1 MNIDRIPATDSAS
14 GVLNVVIEIP
24 AHADPIKY
32 ELDKESSS
40 VWVDRFMNVPMYYPA
55 NYGFVP
61 QTLSEDGD
69 PLDVL
74 VVTSIPLMVGCV
86 IPSRPLG
93 ALDMSDESGRDL
105 KLLAVPKKGIN
116 SGYDHI
122 ESVEQLDQNLLD
134 QIVHF
139 FEHYKKLETNKWVKV
154 EGWLAAE
161 KMHQEISESIKRYQ
175 P

>member
-1 MNIDRIPATDSAS
+1 MNIEKIPATDSTS
-14 GVLNVVIEIP
+14 DILNVVIEIP

-32 ELDKESSS
+32 ELDKKSSS

-74 VVTSIPLMVGCV
+74 VITPVPLLIGCV

-93 ALDMSDESGRDL
+93 ALDMSDESGRDV
-105 KLLAVPKKGIN
+105 KLLAVPKRGMN
-116 SGYDHI
+116 SGYDQVD
-122 ESVEQLDQNLLD
+122 SVDQLEKNLID

-139 FEHYKKLETNKWVKV
+139 FEHYKKLEKNKWVKV
-154 EGWLAAE
+154 EGWLSSDQM
-161 KMHQEISESIKRYQ
+161 KQEIEKSIKRYK

>member
-1 MNIDRIPATDSAS
+1 MNIEKIPATDSA
-14 GVLNVVIEIP
+14 GLLNVIIEIP

-32 ELDKESSS
+32 EIDKGSSS
-40 VWVDRFMNVPMYYPA
+40 VWVDRFINVPMYYPA

-74 VVTSIPLMVGCV
+74 VITPLPLMVGCV
-86 IPSRPLG
+86 IASRPLG
-93 ALDMSDESGRDL
+93 ALDMSDESGRDV
-105 KLLAVPKKGIN
+105 KLLALPKKGMN

-122 ESVEQLDQNLLD
+122 DSVDQLDQNLVD

-139 FEHYKKLETNKWVKV
+139 FEHYKKLEKNKWVKV
-154 EGWLAAE
+154 EGWLNPDKIE
-161 KMHQEISESIKRYQ
+161 LEISESIKRYKS
-175 P
+175 

>member
-1 MNIDRIPATDSAS
+1 MNIEKIPALDSTPDI
-14 GVLNVVIEIP
+14 LNVVIEIP
-24 AHADPIKY
+24 ARADPIKY
-32 ELDKESSS
+32 ELDKDSSS

-74 VVTSIPLMVGCV
+74 VITPLPLIVGCV

-93 ALDMSDESGRDL
+93 ALDMSDESGRDV
-105 KLLAVPKKGIN
+105 KLLAVPKKGMN
-116 SGYDHI
+116 SGYDHVD
-122 ESVEQLDQNLLD
+122 SVDQLEKNLID

-139 FEHYKKLETNKWVKV
+139 FEHYKKLEKNKWVKV
-154 EGWLAAE
+154 EGWLDGD
-161 KMHQEISESIKRYQ
+161 KMKQEIAESIKRYKA
-175 P
+175 

>member
-1 MNIDRIPATDSAS
+1 MNIEKIPATDSTS
-14 GVLNVVIEIP
+14 DILNVVIEIP

-32 ELDKESSS
+32 ELDKKSSS

-74 VVTSIPLMVGCV
+74 VITPVPLLIGCV

-93 ALDMSDESGRDL
+93 ALDMSDESGRDV
-105 KLLAVPKKGIN
+105 KLLAVPKRGMN
-116 SGYDHI
+116 SGYDQVD
-122 ESVEQLDQNLLD
+122 SVDQLEKNLID

-139 FEHYKKLETNKWVKV
+139 FEHYKKLEKNKWVKV
-154 EGWLAAE
+154 EGWLSSDQM
-161 KMHQEISESIKRYQ
+161 KQEIEKSIKRYKS
-175 P
+175 